1 MNLPFPIVVLDFETF
16 HDTASKYTLK
26 KMTTE
31 SYVRDPRFRAHG
43 CAIRYPGTGRTR
55 WFDREHLAPAFD
67 GLERCAVLC
76 HHAHFDGLILAH
88 HYGIRPRMW
97 LDTMAM
103 GRALFGSHVSVAL
116 ESLARHFNLAP
127 KSVPYAQMDGKQ
139 WEQMDAGLRRSVAE
153 GACHDVDLTWDIFC
167 RLARDFPA
175 EEYLLIDQTVRMFTE
190 PTLVGDTHRLHRL
203 YLDEQERKARLLG
216 ELGVTA
222 EQLRSAGVFISFL
235 EQLGVEIDYKE
246 GKNGPIP
253 AFAKTDQFMRDL
265 CDDDDPRVAALATA
279 RLAHSS
285 AIVKTRLARLRDMS
299 TRGGMC
305 VYLNYCGA
313 HTKRFSGGDKINWQN
328 NPRNAEYPKAVEA
341 GPGELCVVA
350 DASQIECRQLNEFAG
365 QKDVVEMFRQKQD
378 IYCHRASQFYGFE
391 VTKAHQAERGTGK
404 QLELSC
410 GYGAGGPTIV
420 TTAKRG
426 TYGPPVFLDADQGVR
441 ARDLYRQTHQA
452 VVGLWREADDVLRLL
467 AAGNAFVWRDL
478 LHVQDK
484 RIYGPNGLALIYETL
499 RWDDRMQANGYPV
512 GWQLQ
517 MRTDKG
523 VRWVK
528 MYGAKLVE
536 NVIQFIARIHT
547 TQAWLR
553 CAQAGMRMV
562 SMEHD
567 KLIAVVRESEAE
579 AALAYMQQEMQ
590 RPPVWMPNVP
600 LDSEGYISKEMKK

>member
-16 HDTASKYTLK
+16 FDIASKYTIK

-31 SYVRDPRFRAHG
+31 AYVRDPRFRAHG
-43 CAIRYPGTGRTR
+43 LAIRYGETGLTE
-55 WFDREHLAPAFD
+55 WVCPDTLNYLDFSDH
-67 GLERCAVLC
+67 AVLC

-103 GRALFGSHVSVAL
+103 GRALFGSHISVAL

-139 WEQMDAGLRRSVAE
+139 WEQMDDSLRSTVAS
-153 GACHDVDLTWDIFC
+153 GACHDVDLTWDIFQ
-167 RLARDFPA
+167 RLAAQFPA
-175 EEYLLIDQTVRMFTE
+175 EEFALIDQTVRMFTE
-190 PTLVGDTHRLHRL
+190 PTLVGDTARLSEL
-203 YLDEQERKARLLG
+203 YLSELERKAQLLG

-222 EQLRSAGVFISFL
+222 EQLRSNAVLIGFL
-235 EQLGVEIDYKE
+235 EQLGVEIEYKE

-265 CDDDDPRVAALATA
+265 CDDDDPRVAALAGA

-285 AIVKTRLARLRDMS
+285 AIVETRLARLCDMS
-299 TRGGMC
+299 TRGAMP

-328 NPRNAEYPKAVEA
+328 NPRSADYPRYIRAA
-341 GPGELCVVA
+341 DTELCVVA

-365 QKDVVEMFRQKQD
+365 QTDVVEMFRRKED

-391 VTKAHQAERGTGK
+391 VTKAHQPERGTGK

-410 GYGAGGPTIV
+410 GYGAGGNTIV
-420 TTAKRG
+420 STAKKG
-426 TYGPPVFLDADQGVR
+426 TYGPPVFLTVEQGLQ
-441 ARDLYRQTHQA
+441 ARNLYRQTHPA
-452 VVGLWREADDVLRLL
+452 VVNLWNEAGDVLGRLS
-467 AAGNAFVWRDL
+467 AGHSFVWRSL
-478 LHVQDK
+478 LQIKNK
-484 RIYGPNGLALIYETL
+484 RIYLPNGLPLIYETL
-499 RWDDRMQANGYPV
+499 RWDYTMQKNGYPV

-536 NVIQFIARIHT
+536 NVIQGIARVHT

-553 CAQAGMRMV
+553 CAQAGMRIV

-567 KLIAVVRESEAE
+567 KLVAVVRESEAE
-579 AALAYMQQEMQ
+579 DALAYMQQEMQ

-600 LDSEGYISKEMKK
+600 LDSEGWISKAMKK